1 MGRNSQQRRAQKQR
15 RAADRQRSNSARI
28 LRTPSAT
35 SVPLTDEDFQAV
47 VEELITLACEF
58 AHGPTADKAS
68 FAKVVDALHKRE
80 DESNRLER
88 PSAVV
93 TRRLQ
98 KVTDNL
104 LEFGWQPADL
114 VHTVKREWT
123 LRASRMVVGFIASHS
138 RRHEAA
144 TRAPH
149 AWLTQLDDMGVYD
162 PASNVVRG
170 GTGDVLAAW
179 ARAERL
185 HPQEALITA
194 VQILGQ
200 LRSAPH
206 VSVLID
212 PPGAWGV
219 TNIGIND
226 RTRTG
231 EVDEKALRLIRA
243 MLAKAEATDFE
254 AEAATFT
261 AKAQELM
268 TRHSIDAAMTASAAM
283 GTGHAT
289 GIESRRVHIDNPY
302 SDEKATFLSAIA
314 SVNGVRAV
322 WGPSCGFSTLVG
334 FPVDLRLTDVL
345 FTSLLVQA
353 TQASAQATLHQAHL
367 RTAPFRRAF
376 LIAFADRITE
386 RLEAAR
392 DYIAHDAE
400 QTYGTALVPIL
411 AERQAAVDAAYEQA
425 FPNTTVRRGRR
436 LDAAGWYA
444 GRAAAERADIGVG
457 EAITEG

>member
-1 MGRNSQQRRAQKQR
+1 MGKNRQQRREPLP
-15 RAADRQRSNSARI
+15 AD
-28 LRTPSAT
+28 L
-35 SVPLTDEDFQAV
+35 L
-47 VEELITLACEF
+47 EL
-58 AHGPTADKAS
+58 
-68 FAKVVDALHKRE
+68 
-80 DESNRLER
+80 

-93 TRRLQ
+93 ARRLQ
-98 KVTDNL
+98 EVIDNL
-104 LEFGWQPADL
+104 LELGWQPADL
-114 VHTVKREWT
+114 VHTVKCNWT
-123 LRASRMVVGFIASHS
+123 LRASRMVVGFVANHS

-144 TRAPH
+144 TRAPYL
-149 AWLTQLDDMGVYD
+149 WLAQLEDMGVYD
-162 PASNVVRG
+162 SAAGVVRG
-170 GTGDVLAAW
+170 GTGDVLATW

-185 HPQEALITA
+185 HPEEAFTTA
-194 VQILGQ
+194 VQILAQ

-212 PPGAWGV
+212 PPTAWGA
-219 TNIGIND
+219 TNIGIAE
-226 RTRTG
+226 RARTG

-243 MLAKAEATDFE
+243 MLAKAEATNFE
-254 AEAATFT
+254 AEAESFT

-268 TRHSIDAAMTASAAM
+268 TRHSIDAAMMASAAR
-283 GTGHAT
+283 GTGYAA

-302 SDEKATFLSAIA
+302 SDEKATFLSAVA
-314 SVNGVRAV
+314 SVNNVRAV
-322 WGPSCGFSTLVG
+322 WGPTCGFSTLVG

-353 TQASAQATLHQAHL
+353 THASAQATAHQPHL

-386 RLEAAR
+386 RLEATR
-392 DYIAHDAE
+392 DHIAHSAE
-400 QTYGTALVPIL
+400 QTYGTALVPVL
-411 AERQAAVDAAYEQA
+411 AERQAAVDAAYAEA

-457 EAITEG
+457 EAITGG

>member
-15 RAADRQRSNSARI
+15 RSADRERAANARVAQPLSNQD
-28 LRTPSAT
+28 T
-35 SVPLTDEDFQAV
+35 QAV
-47 VEELITLACEF
+47 VEELVTLACEF
-58 AHGPTADKAS
+58 AHGPTADKAY
-68 FAKVVDALHKRE
+68 FARATDELHKRE
-80 DESNRLER
+80 GQADPLDR
-88 PSAVV
+88 PSTVV
-93 TRRLQ
+93 ARRLQ
-98 KVTDNL
+98 KVIDNL

-123 LRASRMVVGFIASHS
+123 LRASRMVVGFVANHS

-149 AWLTQLDDMGVYD
+149 SWLAQLDDMGVYD
-162 PASNVVRG
+162 PGTKVIRG

-185 HPQEALITA
+185 HPEESLTTA
-194 VQILGQ
+194 TQILAQ
-200 LRSAPH
+200 LRSAPQ
-206 VSVLID
+206 VLLLID
-212 PPGAWGV
+212 PPSAWGA
-219 TNIGIND
+219 TNVGLNEQ
-226 RTRTG
+226 TRTG

-243 MLAKAEATDFE
+243 MLAKAEATNFE
-254 AEAATFT
+254 AEAESFT

-268 TRHSIDAAMTASAAM
+268 TRHSIDAAIMASAAK
-283 GTGHAT
+283 GAGRAA
-289 GIESRRVHIDNPY
+289 GVESRRVHIDNPY

-322 WGPSCGFSTLVG
+322 WGPACGFSTLVG

-353 TQASAQATLHQAHL
+353 THASAQATLHQAHL

-386 RLEAAR
+386 RLEATR
-392 DYIAHDAE
+392 DHIAQDAA

-411 AERQAAVDAAYEQA
+411 AERQAAVDAAYEEA

-436 LDAAGWYA
+436 LNAAGWHA
-444 GRAAAERADIGVG
+444 GRAAAERADIGIG
-457 EAITEG
+457 EAITGG

>member
-1 MGRNSQQRRAQKQR
+1 MGRNSRQRRTHLPPN
-15 RAADRQRSNSARI
+15 DDDSAGI
-28 LRTPSAT
+28 
-35 SVPLTDEDFQAV
+35 
-47 VEELITLACEF
+47 VEELVTLACEF
-58 AHGPTADKAS
+58 AHGARANKAH
-68 FAKVVDALHKRE
+68 FAKTIDALLVR
-80 DESNRLER
+80 DDRTSLLER

-93 TRRLQ
+93 AHRLQ
-98 KVTDNL
+98 MVVDNL
-104 LEFGWQPADL
+104 LELGWQPADL
-114 VHTVKREWT
+114 VHTVKRQWA
-123 LRASRMVVGFIASHS
+123 LRASRMVVGFVANHS

-149 AWLTQLDDMGVYD
+149 SWLEQLADMGVYD
-162 PASNVVRG
+162 SVSKVVRG

-179 ARAERL
+179 ARDERL
-185 HPQEALITA
+185 HPEDALTTA
-194 VQILGQ
+194 IQILAQ

-212 PPGAWGV
+212 PPSAWGA
-219 TNIGIND
+219 TNVGLNE
-226 RTRTG
+226 RTKTG

-243 MLAKAEATDFE
+243 MLAKAEATSFE

-268 TRHSIDAAMTASAAM
+268 TRHSIDAAIMASAESGVGRTA
-283 GTGHAT
+283 GV
-289 GIESRRVHIDNPY
+289 ESRRVHIDNPY
-302 SDEKATFLSAIA
+302 SNEKATFLSAIA

-322 WGPSCGFSTLVG
+322 WGPTCGFSTLVG

-353 TQASAQATLHQAHL
+353 THASAQATLHQAHL

-392 DYIAHDAE
+392 EHIAQDAE
-400 QTYGTALVPIL
+400 QAYGTALVPIL
-411 AERQAAVDAAYEQA
+411 AERQAAVDAAYEEA
-425 FPNTTVRRGRR
+425 FPHTTVQRGRR
-436 LDAAGWYA
+436 LDADGWYA

-457 EAITEG
+457 DAITGG

>member
-15 RAADRQRSNSARI
+15 QSADRKR
-28 LRTPSAT
+28 AT
-35 SVPLTDEDFQAV
+35 
-47 VEELITLACEF
+47 VEELITIACAYAF
-58 AHGPTADKAS
+58 GPSADKTTFAS
-68 FAKVVDALHKRE
+68 VIDALHERDDQPE
-80 DESNRLER
+80 HTER

-98 KVTDNL
+98 NVIDLL
-104 LEFGWQPADL
+104 LEYGWQPADL

-123 LRASRMVVGFIASHS
+123 LRASRMVVRFIAHHS
-138 RRHEAA
+138 RRHDAA
-144 TRAPH
+144 SRAPH
-149 AWLTQLDDMGVYD
+149 SWLAQLDDMGVYD
-162 PASNVVRG
+162 PSACVIRG
-170 GTGDVLAAW
+170 GTGDVLSAW

-185 HPQEALITA
+185 HPQEALTTA
-194 VQILGQ
+194 IQVLAQ
-200 LRSAPH
+200 LQHSQH

-212 PPGAWGV
+212 PPQAWGA
-219 TNIGIND
+219 TNIGLTD
-226 RTRTG
+226 RIGTG

-254 AEAATFT
+254 AEAETFT
-261 AKAQELM
+261 AKAQQLM
-268 TRHSIDAAMTASAAM
+268 TRHSIDAAMMASAAK
-283 GTGHAT
+283 GTAHAA

-302 SDEKATFLSAIA
+302 GDEKATFLSAIA

-322 WGPSCGFSTLVG
+322 WGPKCGFSTLVG

-353 TQASAQATLHQAHL
+353 THASAQATMQQPHL

-392 DYIAHDAE
+392 DCIATDAQ

-411 AERQAAVDAAYEQA
+411 AERQAAVDAAYEEA
-425 FPNTTVRRGRR
+425 FPTTTVRRGRR
-436 LDAAGWYA
+436 LNAAGWYA
-444 GRAAAERADIGVG
+444 GRAAAERANIGAG
-457 EAITEG
+457 EAITGG

>member
-1 MGRNSQQRRAQKQR
+1 MGKNSHRRRAQR
-15 RAADRQRSNSARI
+15 
-28 LRTPSAT
+28 
-35 SVPLTDEDFQAV
+35 PLPTDDSQAV
-47 VEELITLACEF
+47 VEELVTLACEF
-58 AHGPTADKAS
+58 AHGPTADKAH
-68 FAKVVDALHKRE
+68 FAKVIDALHKRE
-80 DESNRLER
+80 QESDPLDR

-93 TRRLQ
+93 ARRLQ
-98 KVTDNL
+98 KVIDNL
-104 LEFGWQPADL
+104 LDFGWQPADL

-123 LRASRMVVGFIASHS
+123 LRASRMVVGFVGHHS
-138 RRHEAA
+138 RRHEAP
-144 TRAPH
+144 TRAPQS
-149 AWLTQLDDMGVYD
+149 WLAQLNDLGVYD
-162 PASNVVRG
+162 PAANVVRG

-179 ARAERL
+179 ARVERL
-185 HPQEALITA
+185 HPEESLTTA
-194 VQILGQ
+194 VQILAQ

-212 PPGAWGV
+212 PPSAWGA
-219 TNIGIND
+219 TNIGLIE

-243 MLAKAEATDFE
+243 MLAKAEATNFE
-254 AEAATFT
+254 AEAETFT
-261 AKAQELM
+261 TKAQELM
-268 TRHSIDAAMTASAAM
+268 TRHSIDAAMMASHSKGTAHAA
-283 GTGHAT
+283 

-322 WGPSCGFSTLVG
+322 WGPTCGFSTLMG

-353 TQASAQATLHQAHL
+353 THASAQATLHQPHL

-400 QTYGTALVPIL
+400 QTYGAALVPIL

-425 FPNTTVRRGRR
+425 FPNTTARRGRR

-457 EAITEG
+457 EAIARG

>member
-1 MGRNSQQRRAQKQR
+1 M
-15 RAADRQRSNSARI
+15 RAAH
-28 LRTPSAT
+28 
-35 SVPLTDEDFQAV
+35 LTDADFQAAS
-47 VEELITLACEF
+47 EEMITLACDF
-58 AHGPTADKAS
+58 AHGRAADKS
-68 FAKVVDALHKRE
+68 YFAKVIDALHKRE
-80 DESNRLER
+80 AQSDLLER

-93 TRRLQ
+93 ARRLQ
-98 KVTDNL
+98 KVIDNL

-114 VHTVKREWT
+114 VHTVKCDWT
-123 LRASRMVVGFIASHS
+123 LRASRMVVGFIANHS

-149 AWLTQLDDMGVYD
+149 LWLAQLEDMGVYD
-162 PASNVVRG
+162 SAAGVVRG
-170 GTGDVLAAW
+170 GTGDVLATW
-179 ARAERL
+179 ARTERL
-185 HPQEALITA
+185 HPEEALTTA
-194 VQILGQ
+194 VQILAQ
-200 LRSAPH
+200 LRSASH

-212 PPGAWGV
+212 PPNAWGA
-219 TNIGIND
+219 TNIGIPE
-226 RTRTG
+226 RSRTG

-243 MLAKAEATDFE
+243 MLAKAEATNFE
-254 AEAATFT
+254 AEAESFT

-268 TRHSIDAAMTASAAM
+268 TRHSIDAAVMASAAK
-283 GTGHAT
+283 GRGYAA

-302 SDEKATFLSAIA
+302 SDEKATFLFAIA
-314 SVNGVRAV
+314 SVNNVRAV
-322 WGPSCGFSTLVG
+322 WGPTCGFSTLVG
-334 FPVDLRLTDVL
+334 FPVDLGLTDVL

-353 TQASAQATLHQAHL
+353 THASAQATLHQPRL

-392 DYIAHDAE
+392 DHIAHDAE

-411 AERQAAVDAAYEQA
+411 AERHAAVDAAYEEA

-444 GRAAAERADIGVG
+444 GRAAAERADIGIG
-457 EAITEG
+457 EAITGG

>member
-1 MGRNSQQRRAQKQR
+1 MGKNNQRRRTQR
-15 RAADRQRSNSARI
+15 PLPADDS
-28 LRTPSAT
+28 
-35 SVPLTDEDFQAV
+35 QAV

-58 AHGPTADKAS
+58 AHGSTADKAY
-68 FAKVVDALHKRE
+68 FANVIDALHQRE
-80 DESNRLER
+80 QESDPLDR
-88 PSAVV
+88 PSTVV
-93 TRRLQ
+93 VRRLQ
-98 KVTDNL
+98 KVIDNL

-123 LRASRMVVGFIASHS
+123 LRASRMVVGFIANQS

-149 AWLTQLDDMGVYD
+149 AWLAQLDDMGVYD
-162 PASNVVRG
+162 PIANVIRG
-170 GTGDVLAAW
+170 GTGDVLATW
-179 ARAERL
+179 GRTERL
-185 HPQEALITA
+185 HPEEALTTA
-194 VQILGQ
+194 VQVLAQ

-206 VSVLID
+206 VSVLIN
-212 PPGAWGV
+212 PPNAWGA
-219 TNIGIND
+219 TNIGITE

-243 MLAKAEATDFE
+243 MLAKAEATNFE
-254 AEAATFT
+254 AEAETFT

-268 TRHSIDAAMTASAAM
+268 TRHSIDAAMMASAAR
-283 GTGHAT
+283 GTAHAA

-302 SDEKATFLSAIA
+302 SDEKATFLYAIA

-322 WGPSCGFSTLVG
+322 WGPACGFSTLIG

-353 TQASAQATLHQAHL
+353 THASAQATLHQPHL

-386 RLEAAR
+386 RLETAR

-400 QTYGTALVPIL
+400 QTYGAALVPIL
-411 AERQAAVDAAYEQA
+411 AERQEAVDAAYEEA
-425 FPNTTVRRGRR
+425 FPNTTVRPGRR

-444 GRAAAERADIGVG
+444 GRAAAERADIGLG
-457 EAITEG
+457 EAITRG